1 MFACPKSSGSA
12 QIERGTPSTDSSFAA
27 HFSDGAIMRVGRPG
41 VIAAAAQ
48 TAVRLTGKPE
58 CSLNISRRAMRLVSN
73 CSEMF
78 TESPPCDQKT
88 FQSMKSYRQRVNER
102 QQRAAGPTTWLWPPP
117 AAWRRWRRAAA
128 ALLFPFFP
136 FFPSRPSRRSRTTT
150 RWGKW
155 AALGLRP
162 LLGYFI

>member
-1 MFACPKSSGSA
+1 MK
-12 QIERGTPSTDSSFAA
+12 
-27 HFSDGAIMRVGRPG
+27 VGRPG

-88 FQSMKSYRQRVNER
+88 FQSIKSYRQRVNER
-102 QQRAAGPTTWLWPPP
+102 QQRAAGPTTWLWPPRGG
-117 AAWRRWRRAAA
+117 AGV
-128 ALLFPFFP
+128 ALPLRFCFPFSRF
-136 FFPSRPSRRSRTTT
+136 SRPVPPGAAEQQHAGASGRL
-150 RWGKW
+150 W
-155 AALGLRP
+155 ALGPFKGILFSEEMADNP
-162 LLGYFI
+162 L